1 MIYLSQNH
9 IFEMVFPMGALM
21 ICCPANGKKITVGD
35 ADPIA
40 FEVAADCVATVYC
53 PYCQTDHQWSR
64 VDAWFDF
71 ED

>member
-1 MIYLSQNH
+1 
-9 IFEMVFPMGALM
+9 M